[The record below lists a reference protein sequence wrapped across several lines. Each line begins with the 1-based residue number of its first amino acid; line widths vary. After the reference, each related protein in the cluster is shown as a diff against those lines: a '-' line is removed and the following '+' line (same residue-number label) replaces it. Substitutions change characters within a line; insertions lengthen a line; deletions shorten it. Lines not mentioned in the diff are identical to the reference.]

1 MSKLQSTLDRVEQN
15 AFPPQDSGVFGD
27 EIGDR
32 LRATVVQKSPEPIID
47 DFSSSDIFEGE
58 YAA

>member
-1 MSKLQSTLDRVEQN
+1 VEQN

>member
-1 MSKLQSTLDRVEQN
+1 M
-15 AFPPQDSGVFGD
+15 FGD

-32 LRATVVQKSPEPIID
+32 LRATAVQKSSEPIID